1 MEVEMKAI
9 LKEKKQFGSRD
20 VLYVFDCPEL
30 ASKAKPG
37 QFVEV
42 KVSDGMEPFLRRPIS
57 IFDATENE
65 LKLLVRTVG
74 TGTKLMTA
82 WEAGKEVDILGPL
95 GNGFDLEQVDQ
106 KALLIGGGIGAAP
119 LYFLARE
126 LQAKGKDV
134 KLLFL
139 PKRDAVVL
147 ESFGDLIDAANI
159 VFAENRHAFPDV
171 LKEVIKTG
179 DEKPQIFTCGPTAM
193 MKTATQ
199 VALEE
204 GAAIQVSLEERMGCG
219 IGICAG
225 CAVAIKIDDGDFTYK
240 KVCKDGPVFNGE
252 EVLFS

>member
-1 MEVEMKAI
+1 MKTI

-57 IFDATENE
+57 IFDASENA
-65 LKLLVRTVG
+65 LKLLIRTVG
-74 TGTKLMTA
+74 IGTKLMTT
-82 WEAGKEVDILGPL
+82 WEPGKEVDILGPL
-95 GNGFDLEQVDQ
+95 GNGFDLSAVNE

-119 LYFLARE
+119 LFFLAKE
-126 LQAKGKDV
+126 LQAQGKDV

-147 ESFGDLIDAANI
+147 ESFGNLIDEANI
-159 VFAENRHAFPDV
+159 VFAENRYAFPDV
-171 LKEVIKTG
+171 LKEELQTAN
-179 DEKPQIFTCGPTAM
+179 EKPQIFTCGPTVM
-193 MKTATQ
+193 MKTATK
-199 VALEE
+199 VASEE
-204 GAAIQVSLEERMGCG
+204 GASIQVSLEERMGCG

-225 CAVAIKIDDGDFTYK
+225 CAVAIKTDDGDFTYK